1 MKKVIRL
8 ALAVVFAAVF
18 AFSAWKVVEVL
29 RGYREGAEGYE
40 SLEQYV
46 SFVGFGEHS
55 EKPEASEDMGNS
67 GEEETEEIEEMPDL
81 SGWPQ
86 VDFEQLAAVNADVVG
101 WILIEDTQINYP
113 VVQGADNSYYLKH
126 TFEGKSNA
134 AGTIFLDA
142 GCAGDFSG
150 ENSVLYGHHMKNKS
164 MFAGLVKYKKQAFY
178 DAHSQAYLLTPTAY
192 YKIQFFSGYVSGT
205 AGAAWNIDFGEGEYG
220 QWLEDIQ
227 EKSCFESE
235 YAPTETDRILTL
247 STCSYEFTGARFVL
261 HGYISETVKIPGS
274 QKGIGE

>member
-1 MKKVIRL
+1 MKKAIRL
-8 ALAVVFAAVF
+8 VLAIAFAGVFV
-18 AFSAWKVVEVL
+18 FSAWKIVEVL
-29 RGYREGAEGYE
+29 SEYREGAEGYE

-46 SFVGFGEHS
+46 SFAGIAENP
-55 EKPEASEDMGNS
+55 EKQEVPDDAADAI
-67 GEEETEEIEEMPDL
+67 EEVEEMPDL

-86 VDFEQLAAVNADVVG
+86 VDFEQLAEVNPDVVG
-101 WILIEDTQINYP
+101 WILIEDTLINYP
-113 VVQGADNSYYLKH
+113 VVQGSDNSYYLKH

-205 AGAAWNIDFGEGEYG
+205 SGSAWTIDFEEGEYG
-220 QWLEDIQ
+220 VWLEEIR
-227 EKSCFESE
+227 ERSCFDSE
-235 YAPTETDRILTL
+235 YAPTEADRIVTL

-261 HGYISETVKIPGS
+261 HGYISESVKIPS
-274 QKGIGE
+274 PEKRIGE